1 MCEDLHWS
9 LLLLLLLLLQ
19 SLLLL
24 PAALTAEPGRESVRQ
39 QPAPQRVHYPA
50 GVDFFEHEF
59 SSLAA
64 GASQSAS
71 SNVSI
76 LISNSLPDE
85 FDPFGPDIGDDD
97 LGIDDPE
104 TMPRLFQGDIAIDPY
119 TYITLRLGVNP
130 MRHPKRLWPN
140 GTIPFA
146 ISPRY
151 ESRERSSIMHA
162 LWTFNSLTCIR
173 FVPYDGYVED
183 YLLIE
188 PPEDGPQ
195 GCWSYVGKRGGEQV
209 VALQRPDETSAHCFS
224 SEGRIMHELMH
235 AIGIYHEQSRADRDN
250 FVKIHWDNIVPRF
263 RKNFKLVSRKRGKYA
278 FDYDYNSVMHYGEYY
293 FSKKKGQKPTMT
305 PLQPGV
311 RIGQRKT
318 ISQIDCLKINDL
330 YGCLKGRRAKMYKAF
345 CSLLGL

>member
-1 MCEDLHWS
+1 MCEDLVWSS
-9 LLLLLLLLLQ
+9 LLLLLLLRL
-19 SLLLL
+19 S
-24 PAALTAEPGRESVRQ
+24 PASAASTAAPSRESVNQ
-39 QPAPQRVHYPA
+39 QQLVHYPA
-50 GVDFFEHEF
+50 GVDFFDHEF
-59 SSLAA
+59 SSVTA
-64 GASQSAS
+64 GASS
-71 SNVSI
+71 VSI
-76 LISNSLPDE
+76 PSAPHTQPLCLSDE

-140 GTIPFA
+140 ATIPFE

-151 ESRERSSIMHA
+151 DNRERNLIVSA
-162 LWTFNSLTCIR
+162 LKTFNSLTCIR
-173 FVPYDGYVED
+173 FTPYDGEVED

-188 PPEDGPQ
+188 PPKDGPQ

-263 RKNFKLVSRKRGKYA
+263 KKNFKLVSRKRGKYA

-293 FSKKKGQKPTMT
+293 FSKKKGEKPTMT

-318 ISQIDCLKINDL
+318 ISKIDCLKINDL
-330 YGCLKGRRAKMYKAF
+330 YGCLKGRRAKMYRSF
-345 CSLLGL
+345 CHLLGL

>member
-1 MCEDLHWS
+1 MCEDLVWPPLS
-9 LLLLLLLLLQ
+9 LLLLLLLRL
-19 SLLLL
+19 S
-24 PAALTAEPGRESVRQ
+24 PASTAAPGRESVNQ
-39 QPAPQRVHYPA
+39 QQLLQPYPA
-50 GVDFFEHEF
+50 GVDLFEHEF
-59 SSLAA
+59 TSV
-64 GASQSAS
+64 SA
-71 SNVSI
+71 
-76 LISNSLPDE
+76 DD
-85 FDPFGPDIGDDD
+85 FDPFGPDIGNDD

-140 GTIPFA
+140 GTIPFE

-151 ESRERSSIMHA
+151 DNRERNLIVRA
-162 LWTFNSLTCIR
+162 LKTFNSLTCIR
-173 FVPYDGYVED
+173 FTPYDGEVED

-209 VALQRPDETSAHCFS
+209 VALQQPDETSAHCFS

-263 RKNFKLVSRKRGKYA
+263 KKNFKLVSRKRGKYA

-293 FSKKKGQKPTMT
+293 FSKKKGEKPTMT

-318 ISQIDCLKINDL
+318 ISKIDCLKINDL
-330 YGCLKGRRAKMYKAF
+330 YGCLKGRRAKMYKSF
-345 CSLLGL
+345 CHLLGL

>member
-1 MCEDLHWS
+1 MEIVTAKKNPNPKRSTIMCAQLSGVLVVALVLVMASPPACES
-9 LLLLLLLLLQ
+9 AK
-19 SLLLL
+19 L
-24 PAALTAEPGRESVRQ
+24 PPKRQ
-39 QPAPQRVHYPA
+39 YPA

-59 SSLAA
+59 TSIAA
-64 GASQSAS
+64 
-71 SNVSI
+71 
-76 LISNSLPDE
+76 DE
-85 FDPFGPDIGDDD
+85 YDPFGPDIGNDD

-140 GTIPFA
+140 GTIPFE

-151 ESRERSSIMHA
+151 VNEEREAIVQA
-162 LWTFNSLTCIR
+162 LKTFNSLTCIQ
-173 FVPYDGYVED
+173 FVPYDGEVED

-188 PPEDGPQ
+188 PPEEGPK

-209 VALQRPDETSAHCFS
+209 VSLQRPDETSAHCFS

-250 FVKIHWDNIVPRF
+250 FVKIHWENIVPRF
-263 RKNFKLVSRKRGKYA
+263 RKNFKLISRKKGKYA
-278 FDYDYNSVMHYGEYY
+278 FDYDYNSVMHYGEFY

-318 ISQIDCLKINDL
+318 ISKIDCLKINEL
-330 YGCLKGRRAKMYKAF
+330 YGCLQGRRAKMYRAF
-345 CSLLGL
+345 CHLLGL